1 MCVRV
6 CACVCVCVFIITWV
20 GHTLP
25 NFRQFDDV
33 LLNLRLD
40 SEDCFASTSCQSSI
54 FFPSFIVFYS
64 SSDTR
69 RRPKV
74 ESARVFHFV
83 YV

>member
-1 MCVRV
+1 M
-6 CACVCVCVFIITWV
+6 CVCVFIITWV

-25 NFRQFDDV
+25 NFRQFVDV

-40 SEDCFASTSCQSSI
+40 SEDCCFNFLSI
-54 FFPSFIVFYS
+54 FYFFPSFIVFYS

-74 ESARVFHFV
+74 ESARVFHFL